1 MKDIKTNNK
10 IRFTTLI
17 NKDLLSQIKLISYFT
32 NSKLN
37 ETINSSLE
45 LYIKD
50 FEKSNNTSLN
60 SIIDLQN
67 NFTSLGNPKES
78 TNPIELENDKTIS
91 KKP

>member
-1 MKDIKTNNK
+1 MKDITTNNK

-37 ETINSSLE
+37 ETINSSLK

-50 FEKSNNTSLN
+50 FETSNNTSLN

-67 NFTSLGNPKES
+67 NFTSLNNPKES
-78 TNPIELENDKTIS
+78 TKPIVLDDDKTIS